1 MLRYHIYKRLFI
13 LIKITQ
19 SLYHVTSFLQN
30 PFADFDETLHAGQ
43 ACHKEGF
50 STTSTSGYSPVF
62 ELQATE
68 LGVLATS

>member
-1 MLRYHIYKRLFI
+1 M
-13 LIKITQ
+13 
-19 SLYHVTSFLQN
+19 TSFLQN
-30 PFADFDETLHAGQ
+30 PFADFDETLDVGQ
-43 ACHKEGF
+43 ACPKEGF